1 MLDTWDGGAVSFETV
16 SARWQDTFEHLIG
29 SIEEY
34 GLLVSPYITSKPIE
48 RMAQILQ
55 DNSVA
60 SSVRLDV
67 LTDLSVNNVLRGSTD
82 PAALVFLMDAVPHT
96 RVTYLPRLHAKVYA
110 ADESEAIITSGNLTE
125 SGLSLNYEYG
135 VRITDPARVRH
146 IREELLAYGDLGN
159 IVPRPEI
166 EQLAQTA
173 SDLRDL
179 SRRIEREARKTLR
192 DEFRRRTSEAE
203 TGLMEIRASGK
214 TTNGIFADTI
224 VYLLRKYGP
233 MHTVELHPRI
243 QQIHPDLCDD
253 NIDRVIKGVHF
264 GKKWKHYVRNAQQY
278 LKQRG
283 VIGFD
288 GTKWYLIRGG

>member
-1 MLDTWDGGAVSFETV
+1 MSFETV
-16 SARWQDTFEHLIG
+16 SAHWQDTFERLVG
-29 SIEEY
+29 SIKEY
-34 GLLVSPYITSKPIE
+34 GLFVSPYITSRPIE
-48 RMAQILQ
+48 RVVQILQ
-55 DNSVA
+55 NRSLA
-60 SSVRLDV
+60 SNVRLDV

-96 RVTYLPRLHAKVYA
+96 RVTYLPRLHAKVYV

-135 VRITDPARVRH
+135 VRITDTAFVRH
-146 IREELLAYGDLGN
+146 IREDILAYGGLSN
-159 IVPRPEI
+159 VVPRPEI

-173 SDLRDL
+173 SDLKEL
-179 SRRIEREARKTLR
+179 SARIEREARKTLR
-192 DEFRRRTSEAE
+192 EEFRRRTSEAE
-203 TGLMEIRASGK
+203 TELMEIRASGK

-233 MHTVELHPRI
+233 MSTVELHPLI
-243 QQIHPDLCDD
+243 QQFHPDLCDD
-253 NIDRVIKGVHF
+253 SIDRVIKGVHF

-288 GTKWYLIRGG
+288 GTVWYLTDPD

>member
-1 MLDTWDGGAVSFETV
+1 MTFETV
-16 SARWQDTFEHLIG
+16 SAHWQDTFERLMG

-48 RMAQILQ
+48 RVAQILR
-55 DNSVA
+55 DRSVA

-96 RVTYLPRLHAKVYA
+96 QVIYLPRLHAKVYA

-135 VRITDPARVRH
+135 VRITDTAFVRH
-146 IREELLAYGDLGN
+146 IREDILAYGGLGN

-173 SDLRDL
+173 SDLREL
-179 SRRIEREARKTLR
+179 SRRMEREARRTLR
-192 DEFRRRTSEAE
+192 EEFQRRTSEAE
-203 TGLMEIRASGK
+203 TELMEIRASGK

-233 MHTVELHPRI
+233 MRTVELHPRI
-243 QQIHPDLCDD
+243 QQLHPDLCDD
-253 NIDRVIKGVHF
+253 SIDRVIKGVHF

-278 LKQRG
+278 LKQQG
-283 VIGFD
+283 QIVFD
-288 GTKWYLIRGG
+288 GTYWYLPLHNG

>member
-1 MLDTWDGGAVSFETV
+1 MTFETV
-16 SARWQDTFEHLIG
+16 SAHWQDTFERLMG

-48 RMAQILQ
+48 RVAQILR
-55 DNSVA
+55 DRSVA

-82 PAALVFLMDAVPHT
+82 PAALILLMDAAPHT
-96 RVTYLPRLHAKVYA
+96 QVIYLPRLHAKVYA

-135 VRITDPARVRH
+135 VRITDTAFVRH
-146 IREELLAYGDLGN
+146 IREDILAYGGLGN

-173 SDLRDL
+173 SDLREL
-179 SRRIEREARKTLR
+179 SRRMEREARRTLR
-192 DEFRRRTSEAE
+192 EEFQRRTSEAE
-203 TGLMEIRASGK
+203 TELMEIRASGK

-233 MHTVELHPRI
+233 MRTVELHPRI
-243 QQIHPDLCDD
+243 QQLHPDLCDD
-253 NIDRVIKGVHF
+253 SIDRVIKGVHF

-278 LKQRG
+278 LKQQG
-283 VIGFD
+283 QIVFD
-288 GTKWYLIRGG
+288 GTYWYLPLHNG

>member
-1 MLDTWDGGAVSFETV
+1 MSFETV
-16 SARWQDTFEHLIG
+16 SARWQDTFERLVG

-34 GLLVSPYITSKPIE
+34 GLFVSPYITAKPME
-48 RMAQILQ
+48 RVVQILQ
-55 DNSVA
+55 DRGVVSG
-60 SSVRLDV
+60 VRLDV

-82 PAALVFLMDAVPHT
+82 PGALILLMDAIPRT
-96 RVTYLPRLHAKVYA
+96 RVTYLPRLHAKVYV
-110 ADESEAIITSGNLTE
+110 ADESEAIVTSGNLTE

-135 VRITDPARVRH
+135 VRITDPAFVRR
-146 IREELLAYGDLGN
+146 IREDILAYRDLSN
-159 IVPRPEI
+159 VVPRPEI

-179 SRRIEREARKTLR
+179 SHRIEREARKTLR

-203 TGLMEIRASGK
+203 TELMEIRASGK

-233 MHTVELHPRI
+233 MRTIELHPLI

-253 NIDRVIKGVHF
+253 SIDRVIKGVHF
-264 GKKWKHYVRNAQQY
+264 GKKWKHYVRNAQQH

-283 VIGFD
+283 IIGFD
-288 GTKWYLIRGG
+288 GTRWYLIQGG

>member
-1 MLDTWDGGAVSFETV
+1 MSFETV
-16 SARWQDTFEHLIG
+16 SARWQDTFERLVG

-34 GLLVSPYITSKPIE
+34 GLFVSPYITSKPIE
-48 RMAQILQ
+48 RVAQILR
-55 DNSVA
+55 DRSVA

-67 LTDLSVNNVLRGSTD
+67 LTDLSVNSVIRGSTD
-82 PAALVFLMDAVPHT
+82 PAALVFLMDVVPHT

-173 SDLRDL
+173 SDLRGL
-179 SRRIEREARKTLR
+179 SRRIEREATKTLR
-192 DEFRRRTSEAE
+192 EEFRRRTSEAE
-203 TGLMEIRASGK
+203 IELMEIRASGK

-224 VYLLRKYGP
+224 IYLLRKYGP
-233 MHTVELHPRI
+233 MPTVELHPRI
-243 QQIHPDLCDD
+243 QHIHPDLCDD
-253 NIDRVIKGVHF
+253 SIDRVIEGVHF
-264 GKKWKHYVRNAQQY
+264 GKEWKHRVRSAQGH
-278 LKQRG
+278 LKRRG

-288 GTKWYLIRGG
+288 GMKWYLIQGG